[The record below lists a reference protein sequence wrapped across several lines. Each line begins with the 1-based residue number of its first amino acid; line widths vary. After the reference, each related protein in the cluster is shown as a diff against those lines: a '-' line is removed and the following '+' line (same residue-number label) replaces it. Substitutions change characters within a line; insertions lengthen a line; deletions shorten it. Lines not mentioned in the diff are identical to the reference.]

1 MLKIKTGKNRNKK
14 WIINSLLDLDY
25 YKLTMAQIAFYF
37 FPFIPV
43 VFGFTNRTKKVQIA
57 NFVKIK
63 DLRAELDHVRTL
75 RLNDKEAKY
84 LQERPGI
91 KQKFV
96 NFLRNLQLPEY
107 KLEEV
112 DGQYFIEFSGNW
124 PEVTLWETFC
134 LSILN
139 ELYYRALLKR
149 MARSERRKVY
159 VEGKKRLEKKIAIL
173 IKNPQLIFT
182 EFGTRRRFSE
192 DWQRYVVKRLAE
204 SLPATQFLGT
214 SNVKLAMDLN
224 LTPIGTFAHEMY
236 MIFSGIFH
244 KEEDGILKS
253 HNRVLKYWWDMYG
266 GAGQQRST

>member
-25 YKLTMAQIAFYF
+25 YKLTMAQIAFYL

-244 KEEDGILKS
+244 FINSESGS
-253 HNRVLKYWWDMYG
+253 V
-266 GAGQQRST
+266 QRSS